1 MRIKTLKTQL
11 KTCFF
16 DVLLD
21 CQYSTSKATTS
32 NKVTSTKFTAPKI
45 DPPLILRL
53 LLLAFLTFRYS
64 PLIAVLKSHN
74 HFEDWRF

>member
-74 HFEDWRF
+74 HFEDWKL